1 MAIKK
6 AQFAAILV
14 ALLMGVLARALD
26 PAKHLTEYARNIW
39 GPAQGLPQNSVQAIQ
54 QTSDGYLWFGTQEG
68 LARFDGARFRIFN
81 KANTSA
87 IKADNIGTIV
97 RARDGSIW
105 IGIHGG
111 GVVHY
116 DQGQFQSYTSAD
128 GLSGN
133 NVIAVA
139 QDAHNDIWIATPD
152 FINRISSG
160 KITKYGKES
169 GISDTITALA
179 IDPAGR
185 VLAGTLHG
193 ILGLSN
199 GTFERLDL
207 HLPKKA
213 SVTSLQYDRSGA
225 LWVGAG
231 IEGIFVF
238 SDNRLLHYG
247 KREGLP
253 AAAINLMFED
263 SSGSHWVGTGG
274 AGVCRFQAGKFEC
287 LSTKQGLSN
296 DVVMSLYQ
304 DMEGSLWVGTLGAG
318 VNRLRDGKV
327 TTYGTSAGLSS
338 PLAQGVYQSRDGS
351 IWVGTA
357 KGVNR
362 LKNGQVTVFQN
373 PKGPGSNDIS
383 AIVEDHDGDIWLG
396 TTQAGMS
403 RLRQGV
409 FTNYTIK
416 EGLPSNAIR
425 CLFVDHQ
432 GTLWIGT
439 DGAGIVEF
447 KDGKFNAYTKKE
459 GLASNTVMAIA
470 EDFQHTIWAGA
481 TEGLARREKTRFVQ
495 ILAPELP
502 YGGPTQIDAI
512 LEGRAHALWIGTAG
526 NGLFRYK
533 EAKFTRFT
541 VKDGLFDDSIWS
553 ILDDNSGYLWM
564 SSNRGIVRMK
574 KDQLD
579 AFADHQLSSVSY
591 EHFGTADGMLNVECN
606 GDGYWPSGWKTSDGK
621 LLFANIAGVVVIDPE
636 HIAINPVA
644 PPVVIEEVSAG
655 KSVIAPGARVPVGNG
670 SLELHFTALSFVAPE
685 KVKFKYKLEGFDQ
698 DWVEAETRRVAYY
711 TNLSPGRYRFVVI
724 ASNNDGVWNEAGAGF
739 SFQMKPHFYQT
750 WWFYGL
756 GAIALVLVVIGG
768 DGVRVRQ
775 LRAREITLSLRVE
788 ERTSELRQEIASRI
802 QAQSEI
808 ALQQHQFQKLFQN
821 APIGIV
827 MLDRHDRILAA
838 NRAFETIF
846 QHKSEELQLR
856 YINEVIVPH
865 IYSEEASEISRQTF
879 AGQAYRQETVRQRK
893 DGSLV
898 PVEVY
903 GVPIH
908 NSENLEGTY
917 GMYVDISVRTKAE
930 EELKRAKNAAEA
942 ASQAKSAFLAT
953 MSHEIRTPMNGILG
967 MTELVLDTDLTR
979 DQRENLELAR
989 LSADSLLG
997 LINDILDFSKIEAGK
1012 MEFEEIDF
1020 DLRESLGETMRTLAV
1035 RTHEKGLEL
1044 VYEVQEEVPD
1054 AVVGDPGRLRQVV
1067 VNLAGNAIKF
1077 TQAGEIVVRVRAE
1090 GVTEE
1095 QVQLHF
1101 AVSDTGIGIPAEKQE
1116 SIFDAFTQAD
1126 NSTTRKYG
1134 GTGLG
1139 LTICSRLVAR
1149 MGGRIWVESKSGQ
1162 GSTFHFTA
1170 QFGRQKVSAISSA
1183 DDLGAAARHGHPG
1196 ITVHMIKPIP
1206 QLELLKALHPA
1217 PGTTNGEPQ
1226 PSPLPAGSALR
1237 AGAAF
1242 PEERPHL
1249 QILLAEDNTVNQLL
1263 AVRLLQ
1269 KRGHQVTVAANGRET
1284 LEILERQS
1292 FDLLLMDI
1300 QMPEMDGLTA
1310 TAAIRAREQQ
1320 TGAHLPIVAMTARA
1334 MKGDRENC
1342 LASGMDAYIS
1352 KPIRAD
1358 QLFQIVENLLQP
1370 GAPLQQG
1377 QCKTETHRFQENAFP
1392 ANQC

>member
-1 MAIKK
+1 MGIKK
-6 AQFAAILV
+6 VQIAAILV
-14 ALLMGVLARALD
+14 ALFLGVSARALD
-26 PAKHLTEYARNIW
+26 PAKHLTEYARHIW
-39 GPAQGLPQNSVQAIQ
+39 GPADGLPQNSVQTIQ

-68 LARFDGARFRIFN
+68 LARFDGVRFRIFN

-87 IKADNIGTIV
+87 IKADNISSIA
-97 RARDGSIW
+97 RARDGSLW

-116 DQGQFQSYTSAD
+116 NKGQFQSYTSAD
-128 GLSGN
+128 GLSSN
-133 NVIAVA
+133 SVIAVV
-139 QDAHNDIWIATPD
+139 QDAHDDIWIATPD
-152 FINRISSG
+152 FINKISSG
-160 KITKYGKES
+160 KITKYGKDN

-179 IDPAGR
+179 VDSAGR
-185 VLAGTLHG
+185 VIVGTLHG
-193 ILGLSN
+193 VLGQSYSQSHEA
-199 GTFERLDL
+199 FVRLDL
-207 HLPKKA
+207 PLPKKS
-213 SVTSLQYDRSGA
+213 SVTSLQYDRGGD
-225 LWVGAG
+225 LWIGTGVD
-231 IEGIFVF
+231 GIFVL
-238 SDNRLLHYG
+238 SHNQLLHYG

-263 SSGSHWVGTGG
+263 RDGSHWVGTAG
-274 AGVCRFQAGKFEC
+274 AGVCRLLAGKFEC
-287 LSTKQGLSN
+287 LSAGQGLSN

-304 DMEGSLWVGTLGAG
+304 DLEGSLWVGTLGAG
-318 VNRLRDGKV
+318 VNRLREGKV
-327 TTYGTSAGLSS
+327 ITYGTAAGLSS

-362 LKNGQVTVFQN
+362 LKDGQVTVFQN
-373 PKGPGSNDIS
+373 PRGPGSNDIS
-383 AIVEDHDGDIWLG
+383 AIVEDHEGDIWLG
-396 TTQAGMS
+396 TSQSGMS
-403 RLRQGV
+403 RLRHGI

-439 DGAGIVEF
+439 DGSGIIEF
-447 KDGKFNAYTKKE
+447 KNGKFKAYTKKE

-470 EDFQHTIWAGA
+470 EDFKHAIWAGA
-481 TEGLARREKTRFVQ
+481 TEGLSRREGAGFVQ
-495 ILAPELP
+495 VSAPELP
-502 YGGPTQIDAI
+502 NGGPTQIDAI
-512 LEGRAHALWIGTAG
+512 FEGRAHALWIGTAG

-533 EAKFTRFT
+533 AGKFTRFT

-564 SSNRGIVRMK
+564 SSNLGIVRMK

-579 AFADHQLSSVSY
+579 ALADHQASSVSY
-591 EHFGTADGMLNVECN
+591 EHFGTADGMLSVECN
-606 GDGYWPSGWKTSDGK
+606 GDGYSPSGWKTSNGK
-621 LLFANIAGVVVIDPE
+621 LMFANIAGVVVVDPE

-644 PPVVIEEVSAG
+644 PPVVIEDVSAG
-655 KSVIAPGARVPVGNG
+655 KSVIAPGAKVPVGKG
-670 SLELHFTALSFVAPE
+670 SLELHFTALSFAAPE

-724 ASNNDGVWNEAGAGF
+724 ASNNDGVWNEAGA
-739 SFQMKPHFYQT
+739 SFAFQLRPHFYQT
-750 WWFYGL
+750 WWFYGFCAVAL
-756 GAIALVLVVIGG
+756 ALVVMGG
-768 DGVRVRQ
+768 HNVRVRK
-775 LRAREITLSLRVE
+775 LRASERALAVRFE
-788 ERTSELRQEIASRI
+788 ERTNELRQEISNRM
-802 QAQSEI
+802 QAQSENS
-808 ALQQHQFQKLFQN
+808 LQQRQFQKLFQN

-827 MLDRHDRILAA
+827 MLDQQDRILAT
-838 NRAFETIF
+838 NSAFEATF
-846 QHKSEELQLR
+846 QYKAEELLLR
-856 YINEVIVPH
+856 SINEVIVPD
-865 IYSEEASEISRQTF
+865 IYAEEASVISGQTL
-879 AGQAYRQETVRQRK
+879 AGGASRLETVRQRK

-903 GVPIH
+903 GLPIQ
-908 NSENLEGTY
+908 SEERLEGMY
-917 GMYVDISVRTKAE
+917 AMYVDISVRTKAE

-942 ASQAKSAFLAT
+942 ASQAKSAFMAT

-967 MTELVLDTDLTR
+967 MTELVLDTELTR
-979 DQRENLELAR
+979 DQRENLELAK
-989 LSADSLLG
+989 LCADSLLG

-1012 MEFEEIDF
+1012 LEFEEIDF

-1044 VYEVQEEVPD
+1044 VYDVHEEVPD
-1054 AVVGDPGRLRQVV
+1054 AIIGDPGRLRQVV
-1067 VNLAGNAIKF
+1067 VNLASNAIKF
-1077 TQAGEIVVRVRAE
+1077 THDGEIVVHVRAE
-1090 GVTEE
+1090 SLTEE
-1095 QVQLHF
+1095 HVRLHF
-1101 AVSDTGIGIPAEKQE
+1101 AVSDTGIGIPQDKQE

-1149 MGGRIWVESKSGQ
+1149 MGGRLWVESELGH

-1170 QFGRQKVSAISSA
+1170 QFGRQKASAS
-1183 DDLGAAARHGHPG
+1183 
-1196 ITVHMIKPIP
+1196 TPIP
-1206 QLELLKALHPA
+1206 LPLMLSVRPPLLEEK
-1217 PGTTNGEPQ
+1217 T
-1226 PSPLPAGSALR
+1226 
-1237 AGAAF
+1237 
-1242 PEERPHL
+1242 HL

-1269 KRGHQVTVAANGRET
+1269 KRGHHVTVAANGREA
-1284 LEILERQS
+1284 LEILEKQS

-1334 MKGDRENC
+1334 MKGDRDHC

-1352 KPIRAD
+1352 KPIRVD
-1358 QLFQIVENLLQP
+1358 QLFEIVENLMQA
-1370 GAPLQQG
+1370 GAQQNQG
-1377 QCKTETHRFQENAFP
+1377 QHEAGTYRFQADRLP
-1392 ANQC
+1392 ATRC